1 MAISLDDKATQTEF
15 AKLVGVTQPSISKRI
30 DDGTLKRGGTYR
42 EWMSEYCA
50 HIRSVAAG
58 RGGDA
63 QSQLTAARTAES
75 HEKTLAMQY
84 DRLLRE
90 EVLINVADIEP
101 AMSELVSN
109 VRDLTMAA
117 ADKLLERIRSQHKI
131 ELDDEECLQPFRDAL
146 ASAAKAARELHKAD

>member
-1 MAISLDDKATQTEF
+1 MAISLDDKATQVEF

-30 DDGTLKRGGTYR
+30 EEGTLTKGGTYR
-42 EWMSEYCA
+42 QWMAEYCA
-50 HIRSVAAG
+50 HIRGIAAG

-84 DRLLRE
+84 DRMLRE
-90 EVLINVADIEP
+90 EILISIGDIEP
-101 AMSELVSN
+101 AVSALVSN

-117 ADKLLERIRSQHKI
+117 ADKLLERIRSKHKI